1 MNILTTSSLCRL
13 VGVVFLF
20 FIGTAQAQ
28 VCRVS
33 VNGST
38 SASGA
43 SWQQTKNLQAALNNP
58 AQCPEIWVKS
68 GTYYPTASGNR
79 NASFRV
85 QAGVKVFG
93 GFYGTEISRT
103 QRDYINNKAILS
115 GNIGSSI
122 TKTDNSHHVIYL
134 HSDSTATQIGNA
146 TEIDG
151 FIIEDGYSEN
161 TEGGGLVCSSL
172 GMGMCSPYLKNL
184 VFRNNF
190 ARNGGAVFNLGKNDG
205 HSRPIFENIRFINN
219 SADSTDWQQGNG
231 GAVYNLADGEN
242 SLVFP
247 VFDRVEFSNNQ
258 ASENGGAIANRDF
271 DGEVK
276 IAVNKGTFANNIAK
290 NGGAVG
296 NKAYDGSL
304 SFRNS
309 TFYNNTAEQGGAIY
323 NEVFRTPAALNNVTL
338 SNNSATVSGG
348 ALHYIYSDF
357 TVNNSILWDN
367 SSPLGSQIY
376 IDSNEVEAVYSVIQY
391 GCAGIE
397 YAPASGSNRICQMLY
412 TSDPKLGNLTMNRGF
427 TKTMLPGASSSAI
440 NHGDTLTCEN
450 VDQRGI
456 VRPQNGQCD
465 IGAVEVLNVCRV
477 TMNGSPVGN
486 GSDWAGQ
493 AMDLQTAL
501 SSPTC
506 HQVWIKT
513 GSYYPT
519 SGSDRSISFR
529 VNPGVTVLGGF
540 AGTESNPSERN
551 IVVNPV
557 YLSGNIGNANDDT
570 DNSYH
575 VLYLDGTQGTKI
587 LPNTIIADLE
597 VHDGYSSISSFDF
610 PNNSGAGLF
619 CDGSG
624 PNSAC
629 NPYMS
634 NVRFFNNQA
643 NSGSGGAM
651 FNHADNNGESSPQLV
666 NVTFESNTAF
676 NGGAMY
682 NHGNQG
688 GDSSPVVVNGQFIS
702 NTATNSGGAV
712 YNNAYAGTSRSQ
724 FIFGQF
730 NQNMADYGG
739 AVYNNGQAN
748 GINTANFKQLTF
760 TSNQASYDG
769 GAFYSAGWNNGMS
782 KPTLQDITFRSN
794 LAPRG
799 GAMFLNDLAG
809 NGSADL
815 NRVTFTQNTATD
827 GGALY
832 NDGENGYSHPTLTN
846 VTFHNNL
853 AIANGGAIFNNGD
866 NGASSPDI
874 RNSTFTGNNAG
885 YGGAMYSSADLTGTS
900 SPTMRHIIMWDN
912 VASTDGDTIYHNLA
926 ESNLD
931 DSIIQYGCPTSGFG
945 NANCNNIINSNPL
958 LGALT
963 SNGGFT
969 QTQMPGNNSP
979 AIDAGDNNYCP
990 GEDQRGESRPKGLA
1004 CDIGSV
1010 EVDIQGPTDI
1020 IFKDGFD

>member
-1 MNILTTSSLCRL
+1 MKHLLPQKAIITIGIFALLSF
-13 VGVVFLF
+13 GVVN
-20 FIGTAQAQ
+20 AQ

-33 VNGST
+33 VNGTT

-43 SWQQTKNLQAALNNP
+43 TWQQTKNLQSALNNP

-79 NASFRV
+79 NTSFRV
-85 QAGVKVFG
+85 QGGVKLFG

-122 TKTDNSHHVIYL
+122 TETDNSHHVIYL

-161 TEGGGLVCSSL
+161 TDGGGLVCSSL
-172 GMGMCSPYLKNL
+172 GMGICSPYLKNL

-219 SADSTDWQQGNG
+219 NADSTDWQQGNG
-231 GAVYNLADGEN
+231 GAVYNLADGES

-323 NEVFRTPAALNNVTL
+323 NEVFRTPATLNNVTL

-357 TVNNSILWDN
+357 TVNNTILWDN
-367 SSPLGSQIY
+367 TSPLGSQIY
-376 IDSNEVEAVYSVIQY
+376 IDSNEVEVVYSVLQH
-391 GCAGIE
+391 GCNGID
-397 YAPASGSNRICQMLY
+397 YTPSSNRICQMLY
-412 TSDPKLGNLTMNRGF
+412 TSDPNLGNLTMNRGF
-427 TKTMLPGASSSAI
+427 TKTMLPGAGSSAI

-465 IGAVEVLNVCRV
+465 IGAVEVLNECRV
-477 TMNGSPVGN
+477 TTGGTAIGN
-486 GSDWAGQ
+486 GSDWSGQ
-493 AMDLQTAL
+493 AMALQTAL
-501 SSPTC
+501 TTPSC
-506 HQVWIKT
+506 REVWIKT
-513 GSYYPT
+513 GTYKPT
-519 SGSDRSISFR
+519 NTTNRSLSFT
-529 VNPGVTVLGGF
+529 VQPGVTVIGGF
-540 AGTESNPSERN
+540 AGTEDSPDERDVDN
-551 IVVNPV
+551 NPV
-557 YLSGNIGNANDDT
+557 ILSGDIGNANDPT

-587 LPNTIIADLE
+587 LANTVIMDLE
-597 VHDGYSSISSFDF
+597 IHDGYGSLGSFDF

-624 PNSAC
+624 AGSAC
-629 NPYMS
+629 SPYLT
-634 NVRFFNNQA
+634 NIRFYNNQTPG
-643 NSGSGGAM
+643 GSGGAL
-651 FNHADNNGESSPQLV
+651 FNQADNEGESNPQLV
-666 NVTFESNTAF
+666 NVKFEDNTAEY

-682 NHGNQG
+682 NNGLNS
-688 GDSSPVVVNGQFIS
+688 GDSSPVIVNGTFLN
-702 NTATNSGGAV
+702 NTAGNSGGAI
-712 YNNAYAGTSRSQ
+712 YNNGNHGRSSGAFLLSQ
-724 FIFGQF
+724 FSL
-730 NQNMADYGG
+730 NQADYGG
-739 AVYNNGQAN
+739 AVYNSGQDLGMSNPVFSDVTFISNVAN
-748 GINTANFKQLTF
+748 
-760 TSNQASYDG
+760 YDG
-769 GAFYSAGWNNGMS
+769 GAVYSAGWNSGQSQPVIN
-782 KPTLQDITFRSN
+782 KVTFKSN
-794 LAPRG
+794 MAIQG
-799 GAMFLNDLAG
+799 GALFLHD
-809 NGSADL
+809 SAAL
-815 NRVTFTQNTATD
+815 GTAQISNSTFDQNSAVD

-832 NDGENGYSHPTLTN
+832 NDGENGTAHPMITN
-846 VTFHNNL
+846 TTFYGNSAL
-853 AIANGGAIFNNGD
+853 DNGGAIHNNGE
-866 NGASSPDI
+866 NGDSSPDLL
-874 RNSTFTGNNAG
+874 NVTFSGNQANYGAAMFST
-885 YGGAMYSSADLTGTS
+885 GGLNGVS
-900 SPTMRHIIMWDN
+900 SPTMRHIIMWGN
-912 VASTDGDTIYHNLA
+912 TATTEGNTIYHSQA
-926 ESNLD
+926 ESTID
-931 DSIIQYGCPTSGFG
+931 DSIIEYGCPNVGFG
-945 NANCNNIINSNPL
+945 NTNCTNIIDQDPL
-958 LGALT
+958 LGTLAD
-963 SNGGFT
+963 NGGFSRT
-969 QTQMPGNNSP
+969 MLPATNSP
-979 AIDAGDNNYCP
+979 AIDAGDNSYCP
-990 GEDQRGESRPKGLA
+990 GDDQRGESRPKGAA
-1004 CDIGSV
+1004 CDIGAV
-1010 EVDIQGPTDI
+1010 EVDTQGPSDI